1 MINIFLSISVTIEE
15 VYHSYERTNK
25 VNKLKMDAE
34 TVMLLLMQIANA
46 KNIEVNGDMR
56 DTIYEAYEGCY
67 ENYTLLELINLL
79 DKSNIAIPCPWNK
92 KAIIEMIKTN
102 DLDVPKKQEEIQSTV
117 WKHCSMIFNF
127 YAIEAPGFEFYEG
140 YIIQLADGMIYEIDV
155 GDNEQLISEDLP
167 EDDPDSCENM
177 IYVHLLPSVIP
188 EFQEFPVIHMTA
200 DEFMH
205 TLDYENVT
213 ILQDRKRGYYMN
225 QEQETYWRP
234 YNARLM

>member
-117 WKHCSMIFNF
+117 WNHYSIRDSLDV
-127 YAIEAPGFEFYEG
+127 IEAHGFEFYEG
-140 YIIQLADGMIYEIDV
+140 YIIQLEDGIIYEIDV
-155 GDNEQLISEDLP
+155 EQDQQLISEDLP
-167 EDDPDSCENM
+167 EDDPDSWEDV
-177 IYVHLLPSVIP
+177 IYVHLLPYLSPDTPRVCI
-188 EFQEFPVIHMTA
+188 TA
-200 DEFMH
+200 DEFIH
-205 TLDYENVT
+205 KIDHENVT

-225 QEQETYWRP
+225 KEQETQWRS
-234 YNARLM
+234 YVRWM